1 MTDRELVEEILTHGR
16 REAFGQIVARH
27 TSLVFSRAIGILHDE
42 AEAAEV
48 TQQTFVRAYENLA
61 SWRGENLAPWLATI
75 ASYTALKNIDRLRRH
90 RHVSLSDSA
99 DAAVRADE
107 PYSDERERRLQQM
120 EQAIAELPEAD
131 RKILTLHY
139 YEQLSTAEVAR
150 RTGLSQANVLVRLH
164 RIRQRLK
171 EKLKNHESE
180 RD

>member
-16 REAFGQIVARH
+16 REAFGQIVRRH
-27 TSLVFSRAIGILHDE
+27 TSLVFSRAIAILHDE

-48 TQQTFVRAYENLA
+48 TQQTFVRAYENL
-61 SWRGENLAPWLATI
+61 STWRGDNMAPWLATI
-75 ASYTALKNIDRLRRH
+75 ASYTALKNLDRQRRH
-90 RHVSLSDSA
+90 RHVPLSTPQA
-99 DAAVRADE
+99 ERAEE

-120 EQAIAELPEAD
+120 EQAISQLPETD
-131 RKILTLHY
+131 RQILSLHY

-171 EKLKNHESE
+171 EKLKNDET
-180 RD
+180 RRN

>member
-90 RHVSLSDSA
+90 RHESLSETPQA
-99 DAAVRADE
+99 ERPEE

-150 RTGLSQANVLVRLH
+150 RMGLSQANVLVRLH

-171 EKLKNHESE
+171 EKLKNHGTE